1 MSVPAAILQVLEV
14 WARTQPAGLPMEL
27 AHVEAVFERLDMLSL
42 FEMLMGQCSYRDRKS
57 LSYEGGIRCSPEDLG
72 HTVGYAG
79 TQKCIQADGSEVT
92 VRDPGDKLW
101 GEVFD
106 HLVQFW
112 VYRRRAPA
120 DLPQLSDDR
129 KGDLLELL
137 LGAASILLDRGEQVQ
152 EASRHLRY
160 CLHLIRLLVEDCART
175 LEEIHV
181 ASHPAGC
188 LLKGQ
193 KDGDHITSRH
203 CPRCHQ
209 QVFAKWQYATW
220 TGAISAL
227 FNHQCSM

>member
-1 MSVPAAILQVLEV
+1 MREAFAVAQ
-14 WARTQPAGLPMEL
+14 RTW
-27 AHVEAVFERLDMLSL
+27 
-42 FEMLMGQCSYRDRKS
+42 
-57 LSYEGGIRCSPEDLG
+57 
-72 HTVGYAG
+72 G
-79 TQKCIQADGSEVT
+79 T
-92 VRDPGDKLW
+92 LW
-101 GEVFD
+101 GM
-106 HLVQFW
+106 LG
-112 VYRRRAPA
+112 RRNASKQTAARSPFEI
-120 DLPQLSDDR
+120 QGTNCGVKSSIIWCDDR

-193 KDGDHITSRH
+193 KDGHHVTSRH

>member
-1 MSVPAAILQVLEV
+1 
-14 WARTQPAGLPMEL
+14 
-27 AHVEAVFERLDMLSL
+27 
-42 FEMLMGQCSYRDRKS
+42 MGQCSYRDRKS

-72 HTVGYAG
+72 HTVGYAR

-193 KDGDHITSRH
+193 KDGHHVTSRH

-209 QVFAKWQYATW
+209 QVLPSGNMLPGRVPSVHSSTTSAACNNRPLQLALLAVRRRDPGEQILQP
-220 TGAISAL
+220 GAL
-227 FNHQCSM
+227 KQ